1 MTWNGADR
9 PYRTTGPARQTM
21 RRAKRIGP
29 TSTTYRKVSST
40 DRSISSSGKVFML
53 PDALRGWF
61 HAYCGAMIA
70 LFSGLRLMAA
80 TSETVYIFSAR
91 LSRLP

>member
-1 MTWNGADR
+1 
-9 PYRTTGPARQTM
+9 
-21 RRAKRIGP
+21 
-29 TSTTYRKVSST
+29 
-40 DRSISSSGKVFML
+40 ML